1 MVSWPVKINLFLCAN
16 AAIAQFT
23 YHLEEHKEGSL
34 VVNRLVRSNYW
45 GNSRPEAK
53 IEQANQDLLSTSDKI
68 LSMEFASPKFYKVKI
83 RKFN

>member
-53 IEQANQDLLSTSDKI
+53 IE
-68 LSMEFASPKFYKVKI
+68 
-83 RKFN
+83 